1 MEKDIKVLKCFTD
14 YQNELSVTLGKIKE
28 EENEYY
34 YIHVTLNIFSTNNL
48 TRYTFETFEEAKEEY
63 GSIIYDLSNKEQI
76 VDEITIR
83 VLGLSTRAFNALMRA
98 KITTLSQLKN
108 CSKFRLRKIRN
119 LGVKCLEEI
128 EQALKQHGYE
138 LEER

>member
-34 YIHVTLNIFSTNNL
+34 DIHVTFNIFSTNNL
-48 TRYTFETFEEAKEEY
+48 TIYTFENLKEAVEEFE
-63 GSIIYDLSNKEQI
+63 SIISDLIIKERNE
-76 VDEITIR
+76 DEISIYA
-83 VLGLSTRAFNALMRA
+83 LGFSTRVYNALMRA
-98 KITTLSQLKN
+98 KITVLEQLKN

-119 LGVKCLEEI
+119 LGVKGLEEI
-128 EQALKQHGYE
+128 ENVLKDFGIE
-138 LEER
+138 LEEN